1 MHSRRKWQPIPV
13 FLPGEFQG
21 QRSLASYNPWGR
33 KETDMTE
40 LLHFHFQGDW
50 QLGTHSLHKRLMMVS
65 SQQSAC
71 LHVSLPLSPFSFLSL
86 LPIPPLPLLLPPPR
100 SLLLHLYGMLLFSPS
115 VLSDSFATPL
125 TVAHQAPLSMGF
137 PRWDY
142 WSRLPNIFI
151 KDEH

>member
-1 MHSRRKWQPIPV
+1 
-13 FLPGEFQG
+13 
-21 QRSLASYNPWGR
+21 
-33 KETDMTE
+33 MTE

-71 LHVSLPLSPFSFLSL
+71 LRVSLPLSPFSFLSL

-137 PRWDY
+137 PR
-142 WSRLPNIFI
+142 
-151 KDEH
+151 